1 MKKVVIIGSPGAGKT
16 TLAKALG
23 SIRKLKVY
31 HLDRFFWL
39 RNWQGKDRETRIDTL
54 QKLVLEKQWII
65 EGTYLASSGPRLE
78 AADTI
83 IFLDIPPL
91 TCLWRIVTR
100 HRRSSGSS
108 RRDIPMGCTDKLTPL
123 RVWKVLVFP
132 FKDRERLIQKLRDY
146 ESKRIIR
153 LRSDKEVT
161 DFLARQMLG
170 ADEQCY
176 KAPST
181 LPEARPSAPRMT
193 TVCEKCYTTSLLETQ
208 SIQQLRSIS
217 G

>member
-65 EGTYLASSGPRLE
+65 EGSYLDSSGPRLE

-83 IFLDIPPL
+83 FLLDTPPL
-91 TCLWRIVTR
+91 TCLCRIIKR
-100 HRRSSGSS
+100 YWRSS
-108 RRDIPMGCTDKLTPL
+108 KL
-123 RVWKVLVFP
+123 
-132 FKDRERLIQKLRDY
+132 
-146 ESKRIIR
+146 
-153 LRSDKEVT
+153 
-161 DFLARQMLG
+161 
-170 ADEQCY
+170 
-176 KAPST
+176 
-181 LPEARPSAPRMT
+181 SAM
-193 TVCEKCYTTSLLETQ
+193 
-208 SIQQLRSIS
+208 SI
-217 G
+217 GFG